1 MYDPGTRDN
10 RETPEGFGQTEKRW
24 LFKYSMTLPLPERA
38 EKNILCLPPNT
49 CAKTHVSMY
58 GSESM

>member
-49 CAKTHVSMY
+49 CINVR
-58 GSESM
+58 E